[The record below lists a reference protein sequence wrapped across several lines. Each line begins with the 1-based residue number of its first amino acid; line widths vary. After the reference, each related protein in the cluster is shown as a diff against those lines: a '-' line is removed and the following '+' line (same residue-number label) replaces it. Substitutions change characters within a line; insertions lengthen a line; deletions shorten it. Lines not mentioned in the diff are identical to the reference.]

1 MNKFEKDIE
10 QIMPTF
16 CAIPFVSM
24 VVNTDATVQPCCLM
38 QRNTHRLKDANGKVL
53 TINEKLSD
61 SWNSNEMK
69 FIRTEMVSGNKLVG
83 CNVCY
88 LQESSGRT
96 SNRQYANSE
105 WSNKLGDKHMFELV
119 DKAVLTGGELD
130 YSLAYLDLRLGNLC
144 NLKCRMCSPF
154 NSSQIAKEH
163 IELEK
168 KDPEYKAVW
177 AKSFG
182 FFDKRINEVQSWFER
197 DFLWDQIINLIPS
210 LKKVYMT
217 GGEPT
222 LIQNNFK
229 FMEECIRKG
238 RRDIILFFNT
248 NCTNVNKKFTSLIGQ
263 FGRVN
268 INASIDGVGSVNDYI
283 RSPSHWEQINGNVE
297 TLAQMPNVHLGI
309 TPTVQVYNVF
319 NLVDTL
325 KWVDQLN
332 SKYKKS
338 IFVDFLINV
347 HPVHLSVTILPDSI
361 RNKVANDL
369 IEYKNTY
376 LNSRSPEL
384 TVNSVNGIIGL
395 LQKPRAADWQE
406 QLSRFKTYTHSLDVE
421 RGQSLRS
428 ISAELAD
435 LINEE

>member
-69 FIRTEMVSGNKLVG
+69 FIRTEMISGNKLVG

-105 WSNKLGDKHMFELV
+105 WSNKLGDKHMFDLV

-197 DFLWDQIINLIPS
+197 DFLWDQIIDLIPS

-238 RRDIILFFNT
+238 RRDIVLFFNT

>member
-1 MNKFEKDIE
+1 
-10 QIMPTF
+10 
-16 CAIPFVSM
+16 
-24 VVNTDATVQPCCLM
+24 
-38 QRNTHRLKDANGKVL
+38 
-53 TINEKLSD
+53 
-61 SWNSNEMK
+61 
-69 FIRTEMVSGNKLVG
+69 
-83 CNVCY
+83 
-88 LQESSGRT
+88 
-96 SNRQYANSE
+96 
-105 WSNKLGDKHMFELV
+105 
-119 DKAVLTGGELD
+119 
-130 YSLAYLDLRLGNLC
+130 
-144 NLKCRMCSPF
+144 
-154 NSSQIAKEH
+154 
-163 IELEK
+163 
-168 KDPEYKAVW
+168 
-177 AKSFG
+177 
-182 FFDKRINEVQSWFER
+182 
-197 DFLWDQIINLIPS
+197 
-210 LKKVYMT
+210 MT

-238 RRDIILFFNT
+238 RRDIVLFFNT